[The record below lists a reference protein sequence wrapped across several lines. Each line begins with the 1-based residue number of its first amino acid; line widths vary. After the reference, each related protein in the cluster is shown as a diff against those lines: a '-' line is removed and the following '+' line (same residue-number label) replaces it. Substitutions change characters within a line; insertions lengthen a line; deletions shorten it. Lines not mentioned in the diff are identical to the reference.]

1 MPTLKE
7 FIDERSFVTDRIS
20 SQVRIIAIGLLATS
34 WSLLIGQVNISQKI
48 TEIYRQHLLLIS
60 FIATITLMSDYL
72 QYLFSY
78 LSIKRKLTDMEKKGE
93 ETSDYNYN
101 DIFYMLSKSLFY
113 IKQFAISVGVIYF
126 VICLCVIFFT

>member
-1 MPTLKE
+1 
-7 FIDERSFVTDRIS
+7 
-20 SQVRIIAIGLLATS
+20 
-34 WSLLIGQVNISQKI
+34 
-48 TEIYRQHLLLIS
+48 
-60 FIATITLMSDYL
+60 
-72 QYLFSY
+72 
-78 LSIKRKLTDMEKKGE
+78 MEKKGE